1 MAEIN
6 INQQRAMPYLK
17 AKKESNLF
25 ILLTS
30 NFSSSASSPRVSS
43 TNEELKAE
51 NSHLSQW
58 PQRRHLHHSA
68 IHYPTVVNQGSP
80 PPPPPKPPALFK
92 GRQTPQ
98 TLISA
103 FPPWS
108 RPTPLR
114 ALRLRWTEALN
125 SRSTTFTVTEATQK
139 NPQCEHALQTEQ
151 EETQLAKTG
160 LWKR

>member
-30 NFSSSASSPRVSS
+30 NFSSSASSPQFSS

-51 NSHLSQW
+51 NSHLSQSL
-58 PQRRHLHHSA
+58 QRRHLHLSA

-80 PPPPPKPPALFK
+80 RPKPPALFK

-103 FPPWS
+103 FPPWT